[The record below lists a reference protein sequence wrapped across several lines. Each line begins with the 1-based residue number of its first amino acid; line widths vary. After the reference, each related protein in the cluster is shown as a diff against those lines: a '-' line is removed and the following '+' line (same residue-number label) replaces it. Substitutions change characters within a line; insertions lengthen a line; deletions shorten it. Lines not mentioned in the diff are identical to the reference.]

1 MLEAGGDQRAHQER
15 NAALTQAIGAL
26 SGQSVLFSQTVAQ
39 RLGMHPSDLECLGF
53 LADQESVS
61 AGRLSEVTGLTTGAV
76 TRLIDRLE
84 RAGYV
89 RRLADS
95 TDRRRVLV
103 EPIAE
108 RVQVISRQYLA
119 LQDAFEA
126 TFAAYTAEQ
135 LDLVLEFLRRTE
147 AAMSAARYN
156 PPHTT
161 P

>member
-1 MLEAGGDQRAHQER
+1 
-15 NAALTQAIGAL
+15 
-26 SGQSVLFSQTVAQ
+26 V
-39 RLGMHPSDLECLGF
+39 P
-53 LADQESVS
+53 
-61 AGRLSEVTGLTTGAV
+61 
-76 TRLIDRLE
+76 RLIDRLE

-103 EPIAE
+103 EPVAE
-108 RVQVISRQYLA
+108 HMQVIGQQYLA
-119 LQDAFEA
+119 LQAAFEA

-156 PPHTT
+156 QPHTT

>member
-1 MLEAGGDQRAHQER
+1 MLRAGADHDADRQRNGALIQE
-15 NAALTQAIGAL
+15 IGAL

-39 RLGMHPSDLECLGF
+39 RLGMHPSDLDCLGF
-53 LADQESVS
+53 LADHESVT
-61 AGRLSEVTGLTTGAV
+61 AGHLAEATGLTTGAV
-76 TRLIDRLE
+76 TRMIDRLE

-103 EPIAE
+103 EPVAE
-108 RVQVISRQYLA
+108 HMQVIGQQYLA
-119 LQDAFEA
+119 LQAAFEA

-156 PPHTT
+156 QPHTT